1 MSELREDFRSTAED
15 IARDAQ
21 EIERIEE
28 EKVELDPADP
38 RAAALSA
45 QVEGIAEQL
54 HHKTLAEQDLVQTA
68 AESN

>member
-15 IARDAQ
+15 IARDAR

-45 QVEGIAEQL
+45 HVERIAEQL
-54 HHKTLAEQDLVQTA
+54 HHKTLAEQGLVQTA
-68 AESN
+68 AEAS

>member
-15 IARDAQ
+15 IARDAR
-21 EIERIEE
+21 EIERIEQ

-45 QVEGIAEQL
+45 QVEEIAEQL
-54 HHKTLAEQDLVQTA
+54 HHKTLAEQDLVETA
-68 AESN
+68 AEKS